1 MAERKISTRFA
12 VEGEDQYKKSIADI
26 NSRMKTLKSELA
38 LVRSEYAGQENSM
51 AALEA
56 QGKTLSA
63 MYAAQ
68 QQKVETAR
76 AALQNAAAAQERY
89 AAQTAEYRAK
99 LEQAQQ
105 ALAALGDDA
114 DESSEAQAQLT
125 EQIAL
130 YQQEL
135 ARAEQRQRA
144 AEQGVQRWQQ
154 SVNYA
159 QRDLNQ
165 LGTELHENETAL
177 ERAEQATQSAG
188 EAVDELA
195 DSAEEAADA
204 AQDMGDEGAGA
215 VDTMAQALTGAGVVA
230 ALDQI
235 KETLL
240 TCAEASSELSQAQS
254 VLTNTTNL
262 SGRELEQYQVLLR
275 QLYGENYGES
285 LDDVAQTLATVRQ
298 QLDAEWSTD
307 ALKTVTQDA
316 ITLRDTFGY
325 EVQDSIRAASALIQN
340 FGIDGDEAFRLIAE
354 GNRNGLD
361 YSGELLDTISEY
373 SVQFAKLGL
382 SANDMF
388 KRLEAGAKN
397 GAWNLDKVGDA
408 FKEFSIRVVDGSDT
422 TQAGFEALGMN
433 ADYMAQQFA
442 AGGEAAR
449 DALQQTMQALADMD
463 DPVQQNLAGVNLLGT
478 MWEDLGATAVV
489 QMANIAEGTYGAA
502 DAMQTLR
509 ESRLD
514 DLTAA
519 SEHLDRNLN
528 LLAATAGDAVVPALA
543 NVKNAGADAMAV
555 ATEWLA
561 QNPQVVQAVTALIS
575 GFALLV
581 SGVTA
586 YTAAVAAANVATKAL
601 DAMMKNN
608 PYVLVATVV
617 LSLVGAI
624 GTYVVMA
631 SSASDKTRE
640 LNKNLEEIKST
651 HEQNVGTINAT
662 AEAAQGYIDKLEALE
677 SQTNLTDVEQLD
689 YKQTVEELNALIPDL
704 NAQIS
709 EETGLLIGGTEALRA
724 NTEAWQANAVA
735 QEMQERYQEV
745 LDGQAEATVNLT
757 EKKLALR
764 DAEAEMN
771 SIYAEMQEVS
781 QQMQQAESDNSLTL
795 EQKTTTIAF
804 LQNRMVE
811 LSDAYTRA
819 SEEADRQREAVD
831 EAQGVLDGYAE
842 EVEHVRDVQEEL
854 AESNNNAAVSAV
866 DIENALANVQLKYE
880 EAKKS
885 ALESINTQIGKWD
898 EMDNKTHAS
907 LDTLKA
913 NLDSQVAYLQDYNAN
928 LEALSNRSI
937 EGVDLLVQ
945 ALSDGSAESAA
956 ILRSLADAN
965 DDEIE
970 AIVASMGKVEEGKK
984 IFSDTVAQF
993 APEVKSAMDAAVAEA
1008 DRYDEMYP
1016 NGQNSMQ
1023 GAIDGAESKR
1033 KEVWNKFYEM
1043 GVLSDTAY
1051 KAGLDEH
1058 SPSKK
1063 TFQAGVW
1070 AMQGAI
1076 LGVQSMRNP
1085 VFGAFMGLG
1094 LYAANKFAEK
1104 CKIEL
1109 DPEQAAEQA
1118 EAQMQ
1123 AYVDE
1128 IEQQTDHAKE
1138 VMEQA
1143 GEDIQ
1148 KSLVE
1153 RGYSEDMAKEFVSRY
1168 GEMCQQAVEEV
1179 QDAKDEMQE
1188 QLDGLQKQWEQAV
1201 QEKDEYE
1208 KKLADFGELYTKEK
1222 EENKDSY
1229 KYKLAD
1235 IEKQT
1240 EQMRHYYEVLG
1251 QLQQRL
1257 PQQLFSEILGM
1268 GLEDAAGYGEKLLA
1282 LSEQEFDDY
1291 IAAWEEKQRLAGKIS
1306 LEFMGE
1312 QIRQCQA
1319 EYEAKMQ
1326 ESMEQLKKMSF
1337 DGGAEMV
1344 RKLTQGMQSE
1354 YSELI
1359 AESKKM
1365 HELIFSTLSGERG
1378 FRVSAADVDGSHAG
1392 GLPYVPY
1399 DGYIAELHKGER
1411 VLTKEEASA
1420 YINRCMAT
1428 SLDISEPVI
1437 DSAQVASMVGSALS
1451 TILLGVNP
1459 GGSGDLHLTLS
1470 VDGTE
1475 FARGILPYFRAAA
1488 DQSPEIKSDISIR

>member
-12 VEGEDQYKKSIADI
+12 IEGEDQYKKSIADI

-165 LGTELHENETAL
+165 LGTELHENEAAL

-388 KRLEAGAKN
+388 KRLDAGAKN

-408 FKEFSIRVVDGSDT
+408 LKEFSIRVVDGSDT

-442 AGGEAAR
+442 AGGETAKA
-449 DALQQTMQALADMD
+449 ALQQTMQALADMD

-514 DLTAA
+514 DLTEA

-561 QNPQVVQAVTALIS
+561 QNPQVVQAVTALVS
-575 GFALLV
+575 GFALLA

-631 SSASDKTRE
+631 SSASEKTRE
-640 LNKNLEEIKST
+640 LNQNLKEIKST

-689 YKQTVEELNALIPDL
+689 YKRTVEELNALIPDL

-928 LEALSNRSI
+928 LEALSNRSVQ
-937 EGVDLLVQ
+937 GVDVLVQ

-1188 QLDGLQKQWEQAV
+1188 QLDGLQKQWEQAA

-1451 TILLGVNP
+1451 TILLGVNS

-1475 FARGILPYFRAAA
+1475 FARGILPHFRAAA

>member
-1 MAERKISTRFA
+1 M
-12 VEGEDQYKKSIADI
+12 
-26 NSRMKTLKSELA
+26 
-38 LVRSEYAGQENSM
+38 
-51 AALEA
+51 
-56 QGKTLSA
+56 
-63 MYAAQ
+63 
-68 QQKVETAR
+68 
-76 AALQNAAAAQERY
+76 
-89 AAQTAEYRAK
+89 
-99 LEQAQQ
+99 
-105 ALAALGDDA
+105 
-114 DESSEAQAQLT
+114 
-125 EQIAL
+125 
-130 YQQEL
+130 
-135 ARAEQRQRA
+135 
-144 AEQGVQRWQQ
+144 
-154 SVNYA
+154 
-159 QRDLNQ
+159 
-165 LGTELHENETAL
+165 
-177 ERAEQATQSAG
+177 
-188 EAVDELA
+188 
-195 DSAEEAADA
+195 
-204 AQDMGDEGAGA
+204 
-215 VDTMAQALTGAGVVA
+215 
-230 ALDQI
+230 
-235 KETLL
+235 
-240 TCAEASSELSQAQS
+240 
-254 VLTNTTNL
+254 
-262 SGRELEQYQVLLR
+262 
-275 QLYGENYGES
+275 
-285 LDDVAQTLATVRQ
+285 
-298 QLDAEWSTD
+298 
-307 ALKTVTQDA
+307 
-316 ITLRDTFGY
+316 
-325 EVQDSIRAASALIQN
+325 
-340 FGIDGDEAFRLIAE
+340 
-354 GNRNGLD
+354 
-361 YSGELLDTISEY
+361 
-373 SVQFAKLGL
+373 
-382 SANDMF
+382 
-388 KRLEAGAKN
+388 
-397 GAWNLDKVGDA
+397 
-408 FKEFSIRVVDGSDT
+408 
-422 TQAGFEALGMN
+422 
-433 ADYMAQQFA
+433 
-442 AGGEAAR
+442 
-449 DALQQTMQALADMD
+449 
-463 DPVQQNLAGVNLLGT
+463 
-478 MWEDLGATAVV
+478 
-489 QMANIAEGTYGAA
+489 
-502 DAMQTLR
+502 
-509 ESRLD
+509 
-514 DLTAA
+514 
-519 SEHLDRNLN
+519 
-528 LLAATAGDAVVPALA
+528 
-543 NVKNAGADAMAV
+543 
-555 ATEWLA
+555 
-561 QNPQVVQAVTALIS
+561 
-575 GFALLV
+575 
-581 SGVTA
+581 TA
-586 YTAAVAAANVATKAL
+586 YTAAVSAAKVATAAL
-601 DAMMKNN
+601 TTMMETN

-662 AEAAQGYIDKLEALE
+662 AEAAQGYIEKLEALE

-764 DAEAEMN
+764 DAEAEMS

-795 EQKTTTIAF
+795 EQKTTTIEA
-804 LQNRMVE
+804 LQDRMVM
-811 LSDAYTRA
+811 LNDTYNRA
-819 SEEADRQREAVD
+819 SDEVNRQREAVD
-831 EAQGVLDGYAE
+831 EAQGVLDNYTE

-854 AESNNNAAVSAV
+854 AQSNENTAISAGSV
-866 DIENALANVQLKYE
+866 QNALANVEQKYKE
-880 EAKKS
+880 IQIA
-885 ALESINTQIGKWD
+885 ARQSIDTQIGKWD
-898 EMDNKTHAS
+898 EMDNETHAS
-907 LDTLKA
+907 LSTLKA

-928 LEALSNRSI
+928 LEALSNRSVQ
-937 EGVDLLVQ
+937 GVDVLVQ

-970 AIVASMGKVEEGKK
+970 AIIASMGKVEEGKEA
-984 IFSDTVAQF
+984 FSDTVAQL
-993 APEVKSAMDAAVAEA
+993 APEVKSAMDAAIAEA
-1008 DRYDEMYP
+1008 DRYDEMYTA
-1016 NGQNSMQ
+1016 GQNAMQ
-1023 GAIDGAESKR
+1023 GAVNGAESMR
-1033 KEVWNKFYEM
+1033 TNIWNKFHEM
-1043 GVLSDTAY
+1043 GVLSDAAY

-1076 LGVQSMRNP
+1076 LGAQSMCNP

-1109 DPEQAAEQA
+1109 DPDEAAEQA

-1451 TILLGVNP
+1451 TILLGVNS

>member
-165 LGTELHENETAL
+165 LGTELHENEAAL

-449 DALQQTMQALADMD
+449 NALQQTMQALADMD

-514 DLTAA
+514 DLTEA
-519 SEHLDRNLN
+519 SEYLDRNLN

-561 QNPQVVQAVTALIS
+561 QNPQVVQAVTALVS

-631 SSASDKTRE
+631 SSASEKTRE
-640 LNKNLEEIKST
+640 LNQNLKEIKST

-689 YKQTVEELNALIPDL
+689 YKRTVEELNALIPDL

-795 EQKTTTIAF
+795 EQKTTTIEA
-804 LQNRMVE
+804 LQDRMVM
-811 LSDAYTRA
+811 LNDTYNRA
-819 SEEADRQREAVD
+819 SDEVNRQREAVD
-831 EAQGVLDGYAE
+831 EAQGVLDNYTE

-1076 LGVQSMRNP
+1076 LGAQSMCNP

-1109 DPEQAAEQA
+1109 DPDEAAEQA

-1179 QDAKDEMQE
+1179 QDAKDQMQE

-1475 FARGILPYFRAAA
+1475 FARGTLPYFRAAA

>member
-26 NSRMKTLKSELA
+26 NSRMKTLKGELA

-165 LGTELHENETAL
+165 LGTELHENEAAL

-514 DLTAA
+514 DLTEA

-561 QNPQVVQAVTALIS
+561 QNPQVVQAVTALVS

-631 SSASDKTRE
+631 SSASEKTRE
-640 LNKNLEEIKST
+640 LNQNLKEIKST

-662 AEAAQGYIDKLEALE
+662 AEAAQGYIEKLEALE

-795 EQKTTTIAF
+795 EQKTTTIEA
-804 LQNRMVE
+804 LQDRMVM
-811 LSDAYTRA
+811 LNDSYNRA
-819 SEEADRQREAVD
+819 SDEVNRQREAVD

-854 AESNNNAAVSAV
+854 AESNNNAAVSTV

-993 APEVKSAMDAAVAEA
+993 ASEVKSAMDAAVAEA

-1076 LGVQSMRNP
+1076 LGAQSMCNP

-1109 DPEQAAEQA
+1109 DPDEAAEQA

-1312 QIRQCQA
+1312 QIRQYQA

-1475 FARGILPYFRAAA
+1475 FARGILPHFRAAA

>member
-105 ALAALGDDA
+105 ALAALGDGA

-514 DLTAA
+514 DLTEA

-555 ATEWLA
+555 ATEWLS
-561 QNPQVVQAVTALIS
+561 QNPQVVQAVTALVS

-631 SSASDKTRE
+631 SSASEKTRE
-640 LNKNLEEIKST
+640 LNQNLKEIKST

-689 YKQTVEELNALIPDL
+689 YKRTVEELNALIPDL

-1109 DPEQAAEQA
+1109 APEQAAEQA

-1475 FARGILPYFRAAA
+1475 FARGTLPYFRAAA

>member
-12 VEGEDQYKKSIADI
+12 IEGEDQYKKSIADI

-76 AALQNAAAAQERY
+76 AALQNAADMQRKYAQEVEDSQQKL
-89 AAQTAEYRAK
+89 ADAQK
-99 LEQAQQ
+99 
-105 ALAALGDDA
+105 ALADLGEGASVSAEEQKKLQENVENCQKAL
-114 DESSEAQAQLT
+114 E
-125 EQIAL
+125 
-130 YQQEL
+130 
-135 ARAEQRQRA
+135 RAEARQRS
-144 AEQGVQRWQQ
+144 AEQSIQRWQQ

-165 LGTELHENETAL
+165 LGTELHENEAAL

-188 EAVDELA
+188 EAIDELA
-195 DSAEEAADA
+195 DSAEETADA

-449 DALQQTMQALADMD
+449 NALQQTMQALADMD

-514 DLTAA
+514 DLTEA

-561 QNPQVVQAVTALIS
+561 QNPQVVQAVTALVS

-631 SSASDKTRE
+631 SSASEKTRE
-640 LNKNLEEIKST
+640 LNQNLKEIKST

-704 NAQIS
+704 NAQID
-709 EETGLLIGGTEALRA
+709 EQTGLLIGGTEALRA

-764 DAEAEMN
+764 DAEAEMS

-795 EQKTTTIAF
+795 EQKTTTIEA
-804 LQNRMVE
+804 LQDRMVM
-811 LSDAYTRA
+811 LNDSYNQASD
-819 SEEADRQREAVD
+819 EVNRQREAVD

-928 LEALSNRSI
+928 LEALSNRSVQ
-937 EGVDLLVQ
+937 GVDVLVQ

-970 AIVASMGKVEEGKK
+970 AIIASMGKVEEGKEA
-984 IFSDTVAQF
+984 FSDTVAQL
-993 APEVKSAMDAAVAEA
+993 APEVKSAMDAAIAEA
-1008 DRYDEMYP
+1008 DRYDEMYTA
-1016 NGQNSMQ
+1016 GQNAMQ
-1023 GAIDGAESKR
+1023 GAVNGAESMR
-1033 KEVWNKFYEM
+1033 TNIWNKFHEM
-1043 GVLSDTAY
+1043 GVLSDAAY

-1128 IEQQTDHAKE
+1128 IEQQTDYAKE

-1222 EENKDSY
+1222 EENRDSY

-1475 FARGILPYFRAAA
+1475 FARGILPHFRAAA

>member
-12 VEGEDQYKKSIADI
+12 IEGEDQYKKSIADI

-165 LGTELHENETAL
+165 LGTELHENEAAL

-298 QLDAEWSTD
+298 QLDTEWSTD

-408 FKEFSIRVVDGSDT
+408 FKEFSIRVIDGSDT

-442 AGGEAAR
+442 AGGQAAR

-514 DLTAA
+514 DLTEA

-543 NVKNAGADAMAV
+543 DVKNAGADAMAV

-561 QNPQVVQAVTALIS
+561 QNPQVVQAVTALVS

-581 SGVTA
+581 SACG
-586 YTAAVAAANVATKAL
+586 
-601 DAMMKNN
+601 
-608 PYVLVATVV
+608 TVSTV
-617 LSLVGAI
+617 FKESL
-624 GTYVVMA
+624 
-631 SSASDKTRE
+631 
-640 LNKNLEEIKST
+640 
-651 HEQNVGTINAT
+651 
-662 AEAAQGYIDKLEALE
+662 
-677 SQTNLTDVEQLD
+677 
-689 YKQTVEELNALIPDL
+689 
-704 NAQIS
+704 
-709 EETGLLIGGTEALRA
+709 
-724 NTEAWQANAVA
+724 
-735 QEMQERYQEV
+735 
-745 LDGQAEATVNLT
+745 
-757 EKKLALR
+757 
-764 DAEAEMN
+764 
-771 SIYAEMQEVS
+771 
-781 QQMQQAESDNSLTL
+781 
-795 EQKTTTIAF
+795 F
-804 LQNRMVE
+804 
-811 LSDAYTRA
+811 
-819 SEEADRQREAVD
+819 
-831 EAQGVLDGYAE
+831 
-842 EVEHVRDVQEEL
+842 
-854 AESNNNAAVSAV
+854 
-866 DIENALANVQLKYE
+866 
-880 EAKKS
+880 
-885 ALESINTQIGKWD
+885 
-898 EMDNKTHAS
+898 
-907 LDTLKA
+907 
-913 NLDSQVAYLQDYNAN
+913 
-928 LEALSNRSI
+928 
-937 EGVDLLVQ
+937 
-945 ALSDGSAESAA
+945 
-956 ILRSLADAN
+956 
-965 DDEIE
+965 
-970 AIVASMGKVEEGKK
+970 
-984 IFSDTVAQF
+984 
-993 APEVKSAMDAAVAEA
+993 
-1008 DRYDEMYP
+1008 
-1016 NGQNSMQ
+1016 
-1023 GAIDGAESKR
+1023 
-1033 KEVWNKFYEM
+1033 
-1043 GVLSDTAY
+1043 
-1051 KAGLDEH
+1051 
-1058 SPSKK
+1058 
-1063 TFQAGVW
+1063 
-1070 AMQGAI
+1070 
-1076 LGVQSMRNP
+1076 
-1085 VFGAFMGLG
+1085 
-1094 LYAANKFAEK
+1094 
-1104 CKIEL
+1104 
-1109 DPEQAAEQA
+1109 
-1118 EAQMQ
+1118 
-1123 AYVDE
+1123 
-1128 IEQQTDHAKE
+1128 
-1138 VMEQA
+1138 
-1143 GEDIQ
+1143 
-1148 KSLVE
+1148 
-1153 RGYSEDMAKEFVSRY
+1153 
-1168 GEMCQQAVEEV
+1168 
-1179 QDAKDEMQE
+1179 
-1188 QLDGLQKQWEQAV
+1188 
-1201 QEKDEYE
+1201 
-1208 KKLADFGELYTKEK
+1208 
-1222 EENKDSY
+1222 
-1229 KYKLAD
+1229 
-1235 IEKQT
+1235 
-1240 EQMRHYYEVLG
+1240 
-1251 QLQQRL
+1251 
-1257 PQQLFSEILGM
+1257 
-1268 GLEDAAGYGEKLLA
+1268 
-1282 LSEQEFDDY
+1282 
-1291 IAAWEEKQRLAGKIS
+1291 
-1306 LEFMGE
+1306 
-1312 QIRQCQA
+1312 
-1319 EYEAKMQ
+1319 
-1326 ESMEQLKKMSF
+1326 
-1337 DGGAEMV
+1337 
-1344 RKLTQGMQSE
+1344 
-1354 YSELI
+1354 
-1359 AESKKM
+1359 
-1365 HELIFSTLSGERG
+1365 
-1378 FRVSAADVDGSHAG
+1378 
-1392 GLPYVPY
+1392 
-1399 DGYIAELHKGER
+1399 
-1411 VLTKEEASA
+1411 
-1420 YINRCMAT
+1420 
-1428 SLDISEPVI
+1428 
-1437 DSAQVASMVGSALS
+1437 
-1451 TILLGVNP
+1451 
-1459 GGSGDLHLTLS
+1459 
-1470 VDGTE
+1470 
-1475 FARGILPYFRAAA
+1475 
-1488 DQSPEIKSDISIR
+1488 

>member
-12 VEGEDQYKKSIADI
+12 IEGEDQYKKSIADI

-76 AALQNAAAAQERY
+76 AALQNAADMQRKYAQEVEDSQQKL
-89 AAQTAEYRAK
+89 ADAQK
-99 LEQAQQ
+99 
-105 ALAALGDDA
+105 ALADLGEGASVSAEEQKKLQENVENCQKAL
-114 DESSEAQAQLT
+114 E
-125 EQIAL
+125 
-130 YQQEL
+130 
-135 ARAEQRQRA
+135 RAEARQRS
-144 AEQGVQRWQQ
+144 AEQSIQRWQQ

-165 LGTELHENETAL
+165 LGTELHENEAAL

-449 DALQQTMQALADMD
+449 NALQQTMQALADMD

-514 DLTAA
+514 DLTEA

-561 QNPQVVQAVTALIS
+561 QNPQVVQVITALVS
-575 GFALLV
+575 GFAILAG
-581 SGVTA
+581 GVTA
-586 YTAAVAAANVATKAL
+586 YTAAVSAAKVATAAL
-601 DAMMKNN
+601 TAMMEKN
-608 PYVLVATVV
+608 PYVMVATVV
-617 LSLVGAI
+617 LSLVAAI
-624 GTYVVMA
+624 GTYVLTA
-631 SSASDKTRE
+631 GSASDKTRE
-640 LNKNLEEIKST
+640 LNKNLEEIKTT
-651 HEQNVGTINAT
+651 HEQNIGTINAT
-662 AEAAQGYIDKLEALE
+662 AEAAQGYIDKLAALE
-677 SQTNLTDVEQLD
+677 AQSSMTAEDQLA
-689 YKQTVEELNALIPDL
+689 YKQTVDELNTLIPDL
-704 NAQIS
+704 NAEIDEQ
-709 EETGLLIGGTEALRA
+709 TGLLIGGAEALRM
-724 NTEAWQANAVA
+724 NTEAWKENAIA

-771 SIYAEMQEVS
+771 SIYAEMQQV
-781 QQMQQAESDNSLTL
+781 QQELQAAEDNSSMSIEKKTATISGLQERMNELT
-795 EQKTTTIAF
+795 
-804 LQNRMVE
+804 N
-811 LSDAYTRA
+811 AYTQA
-819 SEEADRQREAVD
+819 SDEVDRQGDAVD
-831 EAQGVLDGYAE
+831 EAQSVLEDYAE
-842 EVEHVRDVQEEL
+842 QVKHVQDVQEEL
-854 AESNNNAAVSAV
+854 ANSSDNVTASAGDILEKLDNLGNAYKEAGEKARESIDEQIGVWDKMDTETSVSADTLRKNLQSQITYLNEYSNN
-866 DIENALANVQLKYE
+866 
-880 EAKKS
+880 
-885 ALESINTQIGKWD
+885 
-898 EMDNKTHAS
+898 
-907 LDTLKA
+907 
-913 NLDSQVAYLQDYNAN
+913 LQ
-928 LEALSNRSI
+928 ALSGRNI
-937 EGVDLLVQ
+937 EGVETLVQ
-945 ALSDGSAESAA
+945 ALSDGSAESAE
-956 ILRSLADAN
+956 ILRGLVKASDDDIKAIIAN
-965 DDEIE
+965 LE
-970 AIVASMGKVEEGKK
+970 SVETGKK
-984 IFSDTVAQF
+984 TFSDTVAQLQ
-993 APEVKSAMDAAVAEA
+993 PEVKTAMDAVVAEA
-1008 DRYDEMYP
+1008 NRFDAMYS
-1016 NGQNSMQ
+1016 NGQYTISGLVQ
-1023 GAIDGAESKR
+1023 GLKSKLN
-1033 KEVWNKFYEM
+1033 E
-1043 GVLSDTAY
+1043 LDTVSAQISNTVSEAY
-1051 KAGLDEH
+1051 KKANEIA

-1063 TFQAGVW
+1063 
-1070 AMQGAI
+1070 
-1076 LGVQSMRNP
+1076 MRRYGQYTMEGLERGLVDRQNL
-1085 VFGAFMGLG
+1085 VVSTMTTIAQFMTAAF
-1094 LYAANKFAEK
+1094 EK
-1104 CKIEL
+1104 NTRFEI
-1109 DPEQAAEQA
+1109 DPDETAEQA

-1179 QDAKDEMQE
+1179 QDAKDQMQE
-1188 QLDGLQKQWEQAV
+1188 QLDGLQEQWEQAV

-1459 GGSGDLHLTLS
+1459 GGSGDLHLILS

-1475 FARGILPYFRAAA
+1475 FARGTLPYFRAAA

>member
-165 LGTELHENETAL
+165 LGTELHENEAAL

-514 DLTAA
+514 DLTEA

-561 QNPQVVQAVTALIS
+561 QNPQVVQVITALVS
-575 GFALLV
+575 GFALLA

-601 DAMMKNN
+601 DAMMQNN

-631 SSASDKTRE
+631 SSASEKTRE
-640 LNKNLEEIKST
+640 LNQNLKEIKST

-724 NTEAWQANAVA
+724 NTEAWQTNAVA

-771 SIYAEMQEVS
+771 DVYAEMQEVS
-781 QQMQQAESDNSLTL
+781 QQMQEAEKDASLTL
-795 EQKTTTIAF
+795 EQKTTTIEF

-819 SEEADRQREAVD
+819 SEEADRQREAVE

-842 EVEHVRDVQEEL
+842 EVEHVRAVQEEL
-854 AESNNNAAVSAV
+854 AESNVSAAVSAGNV
-866 DIENALANVQLKYE
+866 ENALANVQQKYN

-898 EMDNKTHAS
+898 EMDNKTQAS
-907 LDTLKA
+907 LSTLKA
-913 NLDSQVAYLQDYNAN
+913 NLDSQATYLQQYSTN
-928 LEALSNRSI
+928 LEALSRRNV
-937 EGVDLLVQ
+937 EGVDILVQ
-945 ALSDGSAESAA
+945 ALSDGSTESAE
-956 ILRSLADAN
+956 ILRSLADAS
-965 DDEIE
+965 DEQIQS
-970 AIVASMGKVEEGKK
+970 VVDSMSKVEEGKETL
-984 IFSDTVAQF
+984 SNTAAQF
-993 APEVKSAMDAAVAEA
+993 ASEVKTAMDVAVAEA

-1033 KEVWNKFYEM
+1033 EEVWNKFYEM

-1076 LGVQSMRNP
+1076 LGAQSMRNP

-1109 DPEQAAEQA
+1109 DPDEAAEQA

>member
-12 VEGEDQYKKSIADI
+12 IEGEDQYKKSIADI

-165 LGTELHENETAL
+165 LGTELHENEAAL

-298 QLDAEWSTD
+298 QLDTEWSTD

-514 DLTAA
+514 DLTEA

-555 ATEWLA
+555 ATEWLS
-561 QNPQVVQAVTALIS
+561 QNPQVVQAVTALVS

-640 LNKNLEEIKST
+640 LNQNLKEIKST

-689 YKQTVEELNALIPDL
+689 YKRTVEELNALIPDL
-704 NAQIS
+704 NAQID
-709 EETGLLIGGTEALRA
+709 EQTGLLIGGTEALRA

-764 DAEAEMN
+764 DAEAEMS

-781 QQMQQAESDNSLTL
+781 QQMQQAEADNSLTL
-795 EQKTTTIAF
+795 EQKTTTIEA
-804 LQNRMVE
+804 LQDRMVM
-811 LSDAYTRA
+811 LNDTYNRA
-819 SEEADRQREAVD
+819 SDEVNRQREAVD
-831 EAQGVLDGYAE
+831 EAQGVLDNYTE

-854 AESNNNAAVSAV
+854 AQSNENTAISAGSV
-866 DIENALANVQLKYE
+866 QNALANVEQKYKE
-880 EAKKS
+880 IQIA
-885 ALESINTQIGKWD
+885 ARQSIDTQIGKWD
-898 EMDNKTHAS
+898 EMDNETHAS
-907 LDTLKA
+907 LSTLKA

-928 LEALSNRSI
+928 LEALSNRSVQ
-937 EGVDLLVQ
+937 GVDVLVQ

-970 AIVASMGKVEEGKK
+970 AIIASMGKVEEGKEA
-984 IFSDTVAQF
+984 FSDTVAQL
-993 APEVKSAMDAAVAEA
+993 APEVKSAMDAAIAEA
-1008 DRYDEMYP
+1008 DRYDEMYTA
-1016 NGQNSMQ
+1016 GQNAMQ
-1023 GAIDGAESKR
+1023 GAVNGAESMR
-1033 KEVWNKFYEM
+1033 TNIWNKFHEM

-1188 QLDGLQKQWEQAV
+1188 QLDGLQKQWEQAA

-1475 FARGILPYFRAAA
+1475 FARGTLPYFRAAA

>member
-1 MAERKISTRFA
+1 MYSTPR
-12 VEGEDQYKKSIADI
+12 
-26 NSRMKTLKSELA
+26 T
-38 LVRSEYAGQENSM
+38 
-51 AALEA
+51 
-56 QGKTLSA
+56 
-63 MYAAQ
+63 
-68 QQKVETAR
+68 
-76 AALQNAAAAQERY
+76 
-89 AAQTAEYRAK
+89 
-99 LEQAQQ
+99 
-105 ALAALGDDA
+105 
-114 DESSEAQAQLT
+114 
-125 EQIAL
+125 
-130 YQQEL
+130 
-135 ARAEQRQRA
+135 
-144 AEQGVQRWQQ
+144 
-154 SVNYA
+154 
-159 QRDLNQ
+159 
-165 LGTELHENETAL
+165 
-177 ERAEQATQSAG
+177 
-188 EAVDELA
+188 
-195 DSAEEAADA
+195 
-204 AQDMGDEGAGA
+204 
-215 VDTMAQALTGAGVVA
+215 
-230 ALDQI
+230 
-235 KETLL
+235 
-240 TCAEASSELSQAQS
+240 
-254 VLTNTTNL
+254 
-262 SGRELEQYQVLLR
+262 
-275 QLYGENYGES
+275 
-285 LDDVAQTLATVRQ
+285 
-298 QLDAEWSTD
+298 
-307 ALKTVTQDA
+307 
-316 ITLRDTFGY
+316 
-325 EVQDSIRAASALIQN
+325 
-340 FGIDGDEAFRLIAE
+340 
-354 GNRNGLD
+354 
-361 YSGELLDTISEY
+361 
-373 SVQFAKLGL
+373 
-382 SANDMF
+382 
-388 KRLEAGAKN
+388 
-397 GAWNLDKVGDA
+397 
-408 FKEFSIRVVDGSDT
+408 
-422 TQAGFEALGMN
+422 
-433 ADYMAQQFA
+433 
-442 AGGEAAR
+442 
-449 DALQQTMQALADMD
+449 
-463 DPVQQNLAGVNLLGT
+463 P
-478 MWEDLGATAVV
+478 
-489 QMANIAEGTYGAA
+489 
-502 DAMQTLR
+502 
-509 ESRLD
+509 
-514 DLTAA
+514 
-519 SEHLDRNLN
+519 
-528 LLAATAGDAVVPALA
+528 
-543 NVKNAGADAMAV
+543 
-555 ATEWLA
+555 
-561 QNPQVVQAVTALIS
+561 
-575 GFALLV
+575 
-581 SGVTA
+581 
-586 YTAAVAAANVATKAL
+586 
-601 DAMMKNN
+601 
-608 PYVLVATVV
+608 
-617 LSLVGAI
+617 
-624 GTYVVMA
+624 
-631 SSASDKTRE
+631 
-640 LNKNLEEIKST
+640 
-651 HEQNVGTINAT
+651 
-662 AEAAQGYIDKLEALE
+662 
-677 SQTNLTDVEQLD
+677 
-689 YKQTVEELNALIPDL
+689 
-704 NAQIS
+704 
-709 EETGLLIGGTEALRA
+709 
-724 NTEAWQANAVA
+724 
-735 QEMQERYQEV
+735 
-745 LDGQAEATVNLT
+745 
-757 EKKLALR
+757 
-764 DAEAEMN
+764 
-771 SIYAEMQEVS
+771 
-781 QQMQQAESDNSLTL
+781 
-795 EQKTTTIAF
+795 
-804 LQNRMVE
+804 
-811 LSDAYTRA
+811 
-819 SEEADRQREAVD
+819 
-831 EAQGVLDGYAE
+831 
-842 EVEHVRDVQEEL
+842 
-854 AESNNNAAVSAV
+854 
-866 DIENALANVQLKYE
+866 
-880 EAKKS
+880 
-885 ALESINTQIGKWD
+885 
-898 EMDNKTHAS
+898 
-907 LDTLKA
+907 
-913 NLDSQVAYLQDYNAN
+913 
-928 LEALSNRSI
+928 
-937 EGVDLLVQ
+937 
-945 ALSDGSAESAA
+945 
-956 ILRSLADAN
+956 
-965 DDEIE
+965 
-970 AIVASMGKVEEGKK
+970 
-984 IFSDTVAQF
+984 DTVAQF
-993 APEVKSAMDAAVAEA
+993 ASEVKSAMDVAVAEA

-1033 KEVWNKFYEM
+1033 EEVWNKFYEM
-1043 GVLSDTAY
+1043 GVLSDAAY

-1076 LGVQSMRNP
+1076 LGAQSMCNP

-1179 QDAKDEMQE
+1179 QDAKDQMQE
-1188 QLDGLQKQWEQAV
+1188 QLDGLQEQWEQAV

-1222 EENKDSY
+1222 EENRDSY

-1475 FARGILPYFRAAA
+1475 FARGILPHFRAAA

>member
-12 VEGEDQYKKSIADI
+12 IEGEDQYKKSIADI

-76 AALQNAAAAQERY
+76 AALQNAADMQRKYAQEVEDSQQKL
-89 AAQTAEYRAK
+89 ADAQK
-99 LEQAQQ
+99 
-105 ALAALGDDA
+105 ALADLGEGASVSAEEQKKLQENVENCQKAL
-114 DESSEAQAQLT
+114 E
-125 EQIAL
+125 
-130 YQQEL
+130 
-135 ARAEQRQRA
+135 RAEARQRS
-144 AEQGVQRWQQ
+144 AEQSIQRWQQ

-165 LGTELHENETAL
+165 LGTELHENEAAL

-449 DALQQTMQALADMD
+449 NALQQTMQALADMD

-514 DLTAA
+514 DLTEA

-561 QNPQVVQAVTALIS
+561 QNPQVVQAVTALVS

-631 SSASDKTRE
+631 SSASEKTRE
-640 LNKNLEEIKST
+640 LNQNLKEIKST

-689 YKQTVEELNALIPDL
+689 YKRTVEELNALIPDL

-795 EQKTTTIAF
+795 EQKTTTIEA
-804 LQNRMVE
+804 LQDRMVM
-811 LSDAYTRA
+811 LNDSYNQASD
-819 SEEADRQREAVD
+819 EVNRQREAVD

-928 LEALSNRSI
+928 LEALSNRSVQ
-937 EGVDLLVQ
+937 GVDVLVQ

-1043 GVLSDTAY
+1043 GVLSDAAY

-1076 LGVQSMRNP
+1076 LGAQSMRNP

-1475 FARGILPYFRAAA
+1475 FARGILPYFRVAA

>member
-12 VEGEDQYKKSIADI
+12 IEGEDQYKKSIADI

-165 LGTELHENETAL
+165 LGTELHENEAAL

-188 EAVDELA
+188 EAIDELA
-195 DSAEEAADA
+195 DSAEETADA

-408 FKEFSIRVVDGSDT
+408 FKEFSIRVIDGSDA

-442 AGGEAAR
+442 AGGETAR
-449 DALQQTMQALADMD
+449 NALQQTMQALADMD

-514 DLTAA
+514 DLTEA

-561 QNPQVVQAVTALIS
+561 QNPQVVQAVTALVS

-631 SSASDKTRE
+631 SSASEKTRE
-640 LNKNLEEIKST
+640 LNQNLKEIKST

-689 YKQTVEELNALIPDL
+689 YKRTVEELNALIPDL

-771 SIYAEMQEVS
+771 SIYAEMQQV
-781 QQMQQAESDNSLTL
+781 QQELQAAEDNSSMSIEKKTATISGLQERMNELT
-795 EQKTTTIAF
+795 
-804 LQNRMVE
+804 N
-811 LSDAYTRA
+811 AYTQA
-819 SEEADRQREAVD
+819 SDEVDRQGDAVN
-831 EAQGVLDGYAE
+831 EAQGVLNDYTE
-842 EVEHVRDVQEEL
+842 EVEHVRDVQDEL
-854 AESNNNAAVSAV
+854 AQSNENTAISAGSV
-866 DIENALANVQLKYE
+866 QNALANVEQKYKE
-880 EAKKS
+880 IQIA
-885 ALESINTQIGKWD
+885 ARQSIDTQIGKWD
-898 EMDNKTHAS
+898 EMDNETHAS
-907 LDTLKA
+907 LSTLKA

-928 LEALSNRSI
+928 LEALSNRSVQ
-937 EGVDLLVQ
+937 GVDVLVQ

-970 AIVASMGKVEEGKK
+970 AIIASMGKVEEGKEA
-984 IFSDTVAQF
+984 FSDTVAQL
-993 APEVKSAMDAAVAEA
+993 APEVKSAMDAAIAEA
-1008 DRYDEMYP
+1008 DRYDEMYTA
-1016 NGQNSMQ
+1016 GQNAMQ
-1023 GAIDGAESKR
+1023 GAVNGAESMR
-1033 KEVWNKFYEM
+1033 TNIWNKFHEM
-1043 GVLSDTAY
+1043 GVLSDAAY

-1179 QDAKDEMQE
+1179 QDAKDQMQE
-1188 QLDGLQKQWEQAV
+1188 QLDGLQEQWEQAV

-1451 TILLGVNP
+1451 TILLGVNS

-1475 FARGILPYFRAAA
+1475 FARGILPHFRAAA

>member
-105 ALAALGDDA
+105 ALAALGDGA

>member
-12 VEGEDQYKKSIADI
+12 IEGEDQYKKSIADI

-76 AALQNAAAAQERY
+76 AALQNAADMQRKYAQEVEDSQQKL
-89 AAQTAEYRAK
+89 ADAQK
-99 LEQAQQ
+99 
-105 ALAALGDDA
+105 ALADLGEGASVSAEEQKKLQENVENCQKAL
-114 DESSEAQAQLT
+114 E
-125 EQIAL
+125 
-130 YQQEL
+130 
-135 ARAEQRQRA
+135 RAEARQRS
-144 AEQGVQRWQQ
+144 AEQSIQRWQQ

-165 LGTELHENETAL
+165 LGTELHENEAAL

-449 DALQQTMQALADMD
+449 NALQQTMQALADMD

-514 DLTAA
+514 DLTEA

-561 QNPQVVQAVTALIS
+561 QNPQVVQAVTALVS

-631 SSASDKTRE
+631 SSASEKTRE
-640 LNKNLEEIKST
+640 LNQNLKEIKST

-689 YKQTVEELNALIPDL
+689 YKRTVEELNALIPDL

-764 DAEAEMN
+764 DAEAEMS

-781 QQMQQAESDNSLTL
+781 QQMQQAEADNSLTL
-795 EQKTTTIAF
+795 EQKTTTIEA
-804 LQNRMVE
+804 LQDRMVM
-811 LSDAYTRA
+811 LNDSYNQASD
-819 SEEADRQREAVD
+819 EVNRQREAVD

-928 LEALSNRSI
+928 LEALSNRSVQ
-937 EGVDLLVQ
+937 GVDVLVQ

-1043 GVLSDTAY
+1043 GVLSDAAY

-1076 LGVQSMRNP
+1076 LGAQSMRNP

-1475 FARGILPYFRAAA
+1475 FARGILPYFRVAA

>member
-298 QLDAEWSTD
+298 QLDTEWSTD

-340 FGIDGDEAFRLIAE
+340 FGIDGNEAFRLIAE

-442 AGGEAAR
+442 AGGETAKA
-449 DALQQTMQALADMD
+449 ALQQTMQALADMD

-514 DLTAA
+514 DLTEA

-561 QNPQVVQAVTALIS
+561 QNPQVVQVITALVS

-631 SSASDKTRE
+631 SSASEKTRE
-640 LNKNLEEIKST
+640 LNQNLKEIKST

-704 NAQIS
+704 NAQID
-709 EETGLLIGGTEALRA
+709 EQTGLLIGGTEALRA

-764 DAEAEMN
+764 DAEAEMS

-781 QQMQQAESDNSLTL
+781 QQMQEAEADNSLTL
-795 EQKTTTIAF
+795 EQKTTTIEA
-804 LQNRMVE
+804 LQDRMVM
-811 LSDAYTRA
+811 LNDTYNRA
-819 SEEADRQREAVD
+819 SDEVNRQREAVD

-1188 QLDGLQKQWEQAV
+1188 QLDGLQEQWEQAV

-1475 FARGILPYFRAAA
+1475 FARGTLPHFRAAA

>member
-12 VEGEDQYKKSIADI
+12 IEGEDQYKKSIADI

-165 LGTELHENETAL
+165 LGTELHENEAAL

-188 EAVDELA
+188 EAIDELA
-195 DSAEEAADA
+195 DSAEETADA

-442 AGGEAAR
+442 AGGETAKA
-449 DALQQTMQALADMD
+449 ALQQTMQALADMD

-514 DLTAA
+514 DLTEA

-561 QNPQVVQAVTALIS
+561 QNPQVVQAVTALVS

-631 SSASDKTRE
+631 SSASEKTRE
-640 LNKNLEEIKST
+640 LNQNLKEIKST

-704 NAQIS
+704 NAQID
-709 EETGLLIGGTEALRA
+709 EQTGLLIGGTEALRA

-764 DAEAEMN
+764 DAEAEMS

-781 QQMQQAESDNSLTL
+781 QQMQEAEADNSLTL
-795 EQKTTTIAF
+795 EQKTTTIEA
-804 LQNRMVE
+804 LQDRMVM
-811 LSDAYTRA
+811 LNDTYNRA
-819 SEEADRQREAVD
+819 SDEVNRQREAVD
-831 EAQGVLDGYAE
+831 EAQGVLDNYTE

-854 AESNNNAAVSAV
+854 AQSNENTAISAGSV
-866 DIENALANVQLKYE
+866 QNALANVEQKYKE
-880 EAKKS
+880 IQIA
-885 ALESINTQIGKWD
+885 ARQSIDTQIGKWD
-898 EMDNKTHAS
+898 EMDNETHAS
-907 LDTLKA
+907 LSTLKA

-928 LEALSNRSI
+928 LEALSNRSVQ
-937 EGVDLLVQ
+937 GVDVLVQ

-970 AIVASMGKVEEGKK
+970 AIIASMGKVEEGKEA
-984 IFSDTVAQF
+984 FSDTVAQL
-993 APEVKSAMDAAVAEA
+993 APEVKSAMDAAIAEA
-1008 DRYDEMYP
+1008 DRYDEMYTA
-1016 NGQNSMQ
+1016 GQNAMQ
-1023 GAIDGAESKR
+1023 GAVNGAESMR
-1033 KEVWNKFYEM
+1033 TNIWNKFHEM
-1043 GVLSDTAY
+1043 GVLSDAAY

-1076 LGVQSMRNP
+1076 LGAQSMRNP

-1475 FARGILPYFRAAA
+1475 FARGTLPHFRAAA

>member
-12 VEGEDQYKKSIADI
+12 IEGEDQYKKSIADI

-165 LGTELHENETAL
+165 LGTELHENEAAL

-408 FKEFSIRVVDGSDT
+408 FKEFSIRVIDGSDA

-442 AGGEAAR
+442 AGGETAR
-449 DALQQTMQALADMD
+449 NALQQTMQALADMD

-514 DLTAA
+514 DLTEA

-561 QNPQVVQAVTALIS
+561 QNPQVVQAVTALVS

-631 SSASDKTRE
+631 SSASEKTRE
-640 LNKNLEEIKST
+640 LNQNLKEIKST

-689 YKQTVEELNALIPDL
+689 YKRTVEELNALIPDL

-795 EQKTTTIAF
+795 EQKTTTIEA
-804 LQNRMVE
+804 LQDRMVM
-811 LSDAYTRA
+811 LNDSYNQASD
-819 SEEADRQREAVD
+819 EVNRQREAVD

-928 LEALSNRSI
+928 LEALSNRSVQ
-937 EGVDLLVQ
+937 GVDVLVQ

-1043 GVLSDTAY
+1043 GVLSDAAY

-1076 LGVQSMRNP
+1076 LGAQSMRNP

-1475 FARGILPYFRAAA
+1475 FARGILPHFRAAA